1 MHNIPTYLRRY
12 EMYFSVNLLLLLL
25 YLVLKYYL
33 TDFVFFLHYRTTWLD
48 GKHVVFGH
56 VISGADVVKK
66 IERCGSKGGTPSQK
80 ITIYA
85 CGELK

>member
-1 MHNIPTYLRRY
+1 MIPRRINNIQNNQTNTCQPYWKTKYL
-12 EMYFSVNLLLLLL
+12 N
-25 YLVLKYYL
+25 
-33 TDFVFFLHYRTTWLD
+33 FFYRTSWLD

-66 IERCGSKGGTPSQK
+66 IEKCGSKDGTTTQK